1 MIARPWLVAIR
12 RCLHGVRDG
21 RGDGGLAK
29 RGVAGFSVV
38 ELKLQMEIG
47 GWGKLLG
54 PLARRVRHNIASLAD
69 RNHHLSS
76 FEQARQISTT
86 GWFWL
91 VGCFVGWVVGRLP
104 GS

>member
-1 MIARPWLVAIR
+1 M
-12 RCLHGVRDG
+12 
-21 RGDGGLAK
+21 
-29 RGVAGFSVV
+29 AGFSVV

-76 FEQARQISTT
+76 FEQACQNIHHR
-86 GWFWL
+86 L
-91 VGCFVGWVVGRLP
+91 VVAGRLLRWL
-104 GS
+104 GSGSLAR